1 MKKSAKLLGAVGI
14 IAFSTGCLGA
24 FTASADPFVATLPVT
39 TIATQNGG
47 YIFAVTNTTSETLH
61 VDFTY
66 GAYLF
71 SAFQFSNPN
80 LRTILPGATADYAY
94 PAAPIGQPPLAG
106 TTPATQGQFFIE
118 LSDLSGARDYQD
130 TSSRFTD
137 TWAAVVDG
145 ATYDS
150 GTFEQLF
157 SCIGFP
163 SSGRGCGALDFLYP
177 PSLNPGATI
186 LGGEALVSFPI
197 FAPEPASIA
206 LFSTSLF
213 GLGPALWRRRISARR
228 VTAAG

>member
-1 MKKSAKLLGAVGI
+1 MKKSAKLLGAAGV

-39 TIATQNGG
+39 TIATPNG
-47 YIFAVTNTTSETLH
+47 YNFEVTNTTSEALH

-71 SAFQFSNPN
+71 SAFQFSDPN
-80 LRTILPGATADYAY
+80 LRTVVPGATADYAY
-94 PAAPIGQPPLAG
+94 TAAPLGEHPPPG

-118 LSDLSGARDYQD
+118 LSDLPGARDYQLF
-130 TSSRFTD
+130 TLTRFAE

-145 ATYDS
+145 ATYDG
-150 GTFEQLF
+150 GTFNQLF
-157 SCIGFP
+157 GCAGFP
-163 SSGRGCGALDFLYP
+163 SSGRGCTALNFLYP

-186 LGGEALVSFPI
+186 LGGEASVSFPI
-197 FAPEPASIA
+197 IPEPASIA
-206 LFSTSLF
+206 LFSTCLF

>member
-1 MKKSAKLLGAVGI
+1 MKKSAKLLGAAGV

-24 FTASADPFVATLPVT
+24 FPASADPFVATLPVT

-47 YIFAVTNTTSETLH
+47 YTFEVTNPTSETLH

-66 GAYLF
+66 GAYLLGGPF
-71 SAFQFSNPN
+71 PN

-94 PAAPIGQPPLAG
+94 GAAPIGAPPVAG
-106 TTPATQGQFFIE
+106 ATPATQGQFFIE

-130 TSSRFTD
+130 TLSRFTE

-145 ATYDS
+145 ATFDS

-157 SCIGFP
+157 SCVGFP
-163 SSGRGCGALDFLYP
+163 SSGRGCSALSFLYP
-177 PSLNPGATI
+177 PSLNPNATI
-186 LGGEALVSFPI
+186 LGGEASISFPSI
-197 FAPEPASIA
+197 PEPASIA

>member
-1 MKKSAKLLGAVGI
+1 MKKSAKLLGAAGV

-47 YIFAVTNTTSETLH
+47 YTFEVTNTTSETLH

-66 GAYLF
+66 GAYMF
-71 SAFQFSNPN
+71 SAFQFSDPN
-80 LRTILPGATADYAY
+80 LRTILPDATADYAY
-94 PAAPIGQPPLAG
+94 TVASIGQPPLAG

-130 TSSRFTD
+130 TLSRVTD

-145 ATYDS
+145 ATSDS

-163 SSGRGCGALDFLYP
+163 SSGVSAAL
-177 PSLNPGATI
+177 
-186 LGGEALVSFPI
+186 
-197 FAPEPASIA
+197 
-206 LFSTSLF
+206 
-213 GLGPALWRRRISARR
+213 
-228 VTAAG
+228 